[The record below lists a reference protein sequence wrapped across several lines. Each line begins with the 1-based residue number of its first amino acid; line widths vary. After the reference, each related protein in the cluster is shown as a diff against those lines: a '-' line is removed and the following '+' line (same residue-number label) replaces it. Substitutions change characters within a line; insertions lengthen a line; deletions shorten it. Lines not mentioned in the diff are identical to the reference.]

1 MKPTMKKMRR
11 EAVKRTRINDRAFPR
26 AWDDIS
32 KVLIEEVPL
41 AKFPPLPSEEIRV
54 YDFPCE

>member
-1 MKPTMKKMRR
+1 MKPMMKKMRR
-11 EAVKRTRINDRAFPR
+11 EAAKRTKINDRARPR

-32 KVLIEEVPL
+32 KVLIEVPL
-41 AKFPPLPSEEIRV
+41 VKFPPLPSEEIRV